1 MFESNGVDLQSG
13 SSLSLGILPSSH
25 NKAGTTMTVS
35 EARGHRRTDV
45 QTYAGFIL
53 SSGSRKTC

>member
-13 SSLSLGILPSSH
+13 SSLSRGILH
-25 NKAGTTMTVS
+25 NRAGTTMTVS